1 MSLRN
6 QTAMIV
12 GASGGIGQAI
22 AFSLAAAGARPIL
35 VGRNRG
41 KLEALEAALG
51 VAGALVAPCDV
62 TDRGQ
67 VATTVGAVLEQCGA
81 IDIMVL
87 AAGMN
92 VPKRSLR
99 SLDPDDWDRV
109 LATNLTGVF
118 NIVHG
123 VLPCMRERGCGLV
136 IQIASISALRVSVVA
151 GAAYSTSKCGQAA
164 LGLSIGREERGRG
177 IRSTVIYPG
186 EVNTPLLDHRSGR
199 MDAVD
204 ARRRESM
211 LQPEDVA
218 AAVLFVAELP
228 PRAHVAELAIKP
240 ALDDFA

>member
-35 VGRNRG
+35 VGRNRE

-81 IDIMVL
+81 IDILVL
-87 AAGMN
+87 AAGL
-92 VPKRSLR
+92 VTCKLSGLG
-99 SLDPDDWDRV
+99 L

-204 ARRRESM
+204 ARRRESV

-228 PRAHVAELAIKP
+228 PRAHVTELAMKP